1 MSFKQQ
7 WIWVDKRREHKRK
20 ENRRRKMRGKKKLSG
35 ERREEYTYRKHQMS
49 VTNCPLSIMK
59 QG

>member
-20 ENRRRKMRGKKKLSG
+20 ENRRRKMRGKKNLIG
-35 ERREEYTYRKHQMS
+35 ERGEEYTYRK
-49 VTNCPLSIMK
+49 P
-59 QG
+59 